1 MRTRS
6 LVDTLCGRRIIPP
19 PRKFTPNFLEP
30 VNVLSYKAKGIMV
43 ADGIRVSSQD
53 LVMGRLSR
61 WV

>member
-6 LVDTLCGRRIIPP
+6 LIDTLCGRRIIPP

-43 ADGIRVSSQD
+43 ADGI
-53 LVMGRLSR
+53 
-61 WV
+61 